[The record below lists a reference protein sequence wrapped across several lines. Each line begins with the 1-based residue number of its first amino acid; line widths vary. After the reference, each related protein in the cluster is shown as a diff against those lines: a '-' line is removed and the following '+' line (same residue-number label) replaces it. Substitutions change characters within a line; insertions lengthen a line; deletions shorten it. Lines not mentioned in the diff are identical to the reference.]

1 MLRKLLMLTISF
13 GFAQFAI
20 ADIATDIGNGV
31 EVEPTTQNAKND
43 DVIQEDAVVELI
55 QAGVDCVVAV
65 QAVRKTYGL
74 TPLETDSI
82 ITAAISSS
90 STCNTVPLV
99 ALYSTGSGLGQA
111 IGPTGTQ
118 GIADTGGSGG
128 GSGDDFGNCRTIA
141 DCSPVSP
148 N

>member
-1 MLRKLLMLTISF
+1 MLRKLLILTISF
-13 GFAQFAI
+13 GFAQFAV

-31 EVEPTTQNAKND
+31 KVDPTTQNAKD
-43 DVIQEDAVVELI
+43 ADVIQEDAVEQLI
-55 QAGVDCVVAV
+55 QAGVDCFVAV
-65 QAVRKTYGL
+65 QTVRKVYRL
-74 TPLETDSI
+74 SPLETDSVI
-82 ITAAISSS
+82 NVAMETLTSDSNQSNDTSICDTA
-90 STCNTVPLV
+90 PLV

-128 GSGDDFGNCRTIA
+128 GSI
-141 DCSPVSP
+141 SP